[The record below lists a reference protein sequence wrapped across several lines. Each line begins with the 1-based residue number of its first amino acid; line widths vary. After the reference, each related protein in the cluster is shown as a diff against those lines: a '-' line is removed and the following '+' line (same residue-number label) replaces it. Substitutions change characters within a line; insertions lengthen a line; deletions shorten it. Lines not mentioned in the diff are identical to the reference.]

1 MDDPQPR
8 PSRLLAILS
17 ILSLGSAV
25 AFAALWLGSKDTEP
39 EDVTA
44 SLSAQSSAVEATA
57 TKVIDALLDYDSA
70 SLEEQR
76 EELLSLSTGTFRDQ
90 YEELIANDL
99 EVILERTSASSEG
112 DIADGPDVSF
122 ETASRAVA
130 IARVVQEVTARG
142 SGTKNV
148 FYVMRLTLI
157 SDPRGWKA
165 DTLQIL
171 SQQST

>member
-8 PSRLLAILS
+8 PRRLLAILL

-39 EDVTA
+39 EEVTA
-44 SLSAQSSAVEATA
+44 SLSAQSSTVEATA

-76 EELLSLSTGTFRDQ
+76 EELLALSTGTFRDQ

-122 ETASRAVA
+122 ESASRAVA

-157 SDPRGWKA
+157 SDPSGWKA

>member
-1 MDDPQPR
+1 MDDSQPR

-25 AFAALWLGSKDTEP
+25 AFAALWLGSKDAEP
-39 EDVTA
+39 EEVTA

-76 EELLSLSTGTFRDQ
+76 EDLLALSTGTFRDQ

-99 EVILERTSASSEG
+99 KVILERTSASSEG

-157 SDPRGWKA
+157 SDPSGWKA